1 MVLCGTVSSFLT
13 SKMVELVGVEP
24 MTYTMRTYSFKLKYC
39 NLVYLLVA
47 YFYFHAIL
55 FCQTGINIVRRRQ
68 Y

>member
-1 MVLCGTVSSFLT
+1 
-13 SKMVELVGVEP
+13 MVELVGVEP
-24 MTYTMRTYSFKLKYC
+24 ITYTMRTYSFKLKYC

-55 FCQTGINIVRRRQ
+55 FCQTGTNIVRRRQ